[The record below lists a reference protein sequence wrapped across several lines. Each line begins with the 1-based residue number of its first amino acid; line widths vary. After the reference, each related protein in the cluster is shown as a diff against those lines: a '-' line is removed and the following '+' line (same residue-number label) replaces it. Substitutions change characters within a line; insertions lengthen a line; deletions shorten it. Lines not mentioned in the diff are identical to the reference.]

1 MTNSSHPQALA
12 LEAGTHALCTCGLSK
27 NGAFCDGSHQGSGK
41 TPYLLQLDEP
51 TTIYRCNCG
60 ATGNSPFCD
69 GSHTRLTN
77 PAAAG
82 TRQRPWWQFWN

>member
-27 NGAFCDGSHQGSGK
+27 NSA
-41 TPYLLQLDEP
+41 
-51 TTIYRCNCG
+51 
-60 ATGNSPFCD
+60 FCD